1 PRPGGAPVV
10 PPGAVRPQRPPPAV
24 GAQTW
29 FGFGQVPLQVGAV
42 AASHGVWQTQPVG
55 VEAQT
60 WPVGQVPLQVGALFS
75 HGVWQTHVPPT
86 TTQVSPVG
94 QGPLQ
99 VGNVCSQVLGGM
111 QTLPGKVS
119 VTGCNVPSSRPL
131 VRARSVSGL
140 VSLASTVKSAL
151 TPVSVGPHV
160 GHIVG
165 RHSMSVMQ
173 NTLAV
178 ALQWGCKGT
187 LTASPACPRTTAHAP
202 LVVAAQSS
210 CDMQSWVGASAQCGL

>member
-1 PRPGGAPVV
+1 MR
-10 PPGAVRPQRPPPAV
+10 
-24 GAQTW
+24 
-29 FGFGQVPLQVGAV
+29 V
-42 AASHGVWQTQPVG
+42 AELFSHGVGQSQRVG
-55 VEAQT
+55 VDAQT
-60 WPVGQVPLQVGALFS
+60 WPVGQVQLQVGALFS

-119 VTGCNVPSSRPL
+119 ATGCNVPSSLPL

-151 TPVSVGPHV
+151 TQVSLGPHV
-160 GHIVG
+160 GHIGG

-178 ALQWGCKGT
+178 ALQCGWNGT
-187 LTASPACPRTTAHAP
+187 LTGSPAVPRTTTHAA
-202 LVVAAQSS
+202 LAVAA
-210 CDMQSWVGASAQCGL
+210 